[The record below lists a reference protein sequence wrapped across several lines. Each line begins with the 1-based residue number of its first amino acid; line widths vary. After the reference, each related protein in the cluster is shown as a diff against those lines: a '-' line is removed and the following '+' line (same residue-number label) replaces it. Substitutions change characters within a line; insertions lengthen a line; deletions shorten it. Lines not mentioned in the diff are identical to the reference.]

1 MNYQKLYECLFCA
14 VRTAGIV
21 ANMMQATIVN
31 EGKQV
36 ELVEDEDER
45 HLRMREAKT
54 RADEIV
60 QEILLQSLLPEY
72 QAVLSLDVEED
83 TVSRTCFLK
92 QDYDYTLVLDP
103 IDGTLEYLHQ
113 KDTWSI
119 CSAILHEHDVRLA
132 IVYFPKR
139 DIMYTYVEGIGCRVY
154 HRLKQC
160 TAADGEVLSVQ
171 CDNTPSVVYKNS
183 RLSQDIV
190 QQLCR
195 ARISGRPMTVNRS
208 WSCPDAILAC
218 MRGSTCL
225 FLRYTVYSRYSA
237 QGQSYPSWKMDTPT

>member
-36 ELVEDEDER
+36 EVVEDEDER

-92 QDYDYTLVLDP
+92 QDYDYTLVLELW
-103 IDGTLEYLHQ
+103 T
-113 KDTWSI
+113 I
-119 CSAILHEHDVRLA
+119 CTR
-132 IVYFPKR
+132 
-139 DIMYTYVEGIGCRVY
+139 
-154 HRLKQC
+154 
-160 TAADGEVLSVQ
+160 
-171 CDNTPSVVYKNS
+171 
-183 RLSQDIV
+183 
-190 QQLCR
+190 
-195 ARISGRPMTVNRS
+195 RIP
-208 WSCPDAILAC
+208 
-218 MRGSTCL
+218 
-225 FLRYTVYSRYSA
+225 
-237 QGQSYPSWKMDTPT
+237 GQSAVPFFMSMMSVWLLSIFQSVISCTRMWKGLAAGYIIG

>member
-1 MNYQKLYECLFCA
+1 MEKGEKMNYQKLYECLFCA

-119 CSAILHEHDVRLA
+119 CSAILHEHDVRWLLSIFQSVISCTRMWKGLA
-132 IVYFPKR
+132 AGYI
-139 DIMYTYVEGIGCRVY
+139 IG
-154 HRLKQC
+154 
-160 TAADGEVLSVQ
+160 
-171 CDNTPSVVYKNS
+171 
-183 RLSQDIV
+183 
-190 QQLCR
+190 
-195 ARISGRPMTVNRS
+195 
-208 WSCPDAILAC
+208 
-218 MRGSTCL
+218 
-225 FLRYTVYSRYSA
+225 
-237 QGQSYPSWKMDTPT
+237 